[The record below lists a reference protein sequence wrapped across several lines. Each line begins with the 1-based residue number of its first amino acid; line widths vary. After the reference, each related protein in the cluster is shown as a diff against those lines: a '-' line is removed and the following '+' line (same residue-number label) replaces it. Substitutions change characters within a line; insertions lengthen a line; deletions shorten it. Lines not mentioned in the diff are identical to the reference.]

1 MDGAFGLGLLGFAVV
16 VALSLGIV
24 VAFPVWLYHR
34 REVLRMRGTNA
45 KEVLKLRERLEVLER
60 RCVKLE
66 EQVTTAHLLIAD
78 EQRSLDKKLSK
89 IVPEG
94 AHISSES
101 EESSSRSKKRER
113 AHD

>member
-1 MDGAFGLGLLGFAVV
+1 MDGAFGLGLLGFAGV

-78 EQRSLDKKLSK
+78 EQRSLDKKLSTMMPDHAEDDSAARK
-89 IVPEG
+89 P
-94 AHISSES
+94 
-101 EESSSRSKKRER
+101 KMKER
-113 AHD
+113 ARD